1 MLCKSEVFFLF
12 FVFFFPSAV
21 LGHFPR
27 MHLPWCYN
35 AGEIIRGSASIR
47 QGGGKQQLTDF
58 LDKTHEEGL
67 P

>member
-1 MLCKSEVFFLF
+1 MC
-12 FVFFFPSAV
+12 FVKVRIFFFFFSSAV
-21 LGHFPR
+21 LGHLPL

-35 AGEIIRGSASIR
+35 AGVMIRSSALIR
-47 QGGGKQQLTDF
+47 HGGGKQQLTDF